1 MQTGLVKFYNV
12 DKGFGFIEADGQD
25 VFFHITQVVEGYE
38 PQDGDTVQFEIS
50 NGRDGRPAAANVS
63 PASAEGHE
71 EEVYDDAGDE
81 E

>member
-1 MQTGLVKFYNV
+1 MQTGTVKFYNV

-38 PQDGDTVQFEIS
+38 PQDGDSVQFEIS

-63 PASAEGHE
+63 PADGEGQ
-71 EEVYDDAGDE
+71 DDYAGDE